1 VRALFLFLTLTVFL
15 FLSILQTSRAHSRGR
30 WCDVARRISRQ
41 VLPHN
46 PQVQVRILLGPTK
59 SGNPD
64 YRAGPISF
72 LVLHALR
79 RGQPIVTR
87 YLRDPP

>member
-1 VRALFLFLTLTVFL
+1 
-15 FLSILQTSRAHSRGR
+15 
-30 WCDVARRISRQ
+30 
-41 VLPHN
+41 
-46 PQVQVRILLGPTK
+46 LLGPTK